1 MYGVPM
7 RFLVALIFPVLV
19 VMEGAAV
26 PATPAS
32 LTISS
37 LAELSQAAAQSGQNV
52 KMLPGLYQLREFI
65 PLESIKTRQKRKEWQ
80 FITFSGSGNT
90 FDLTGVTIE
99 LDTAL
104 RQALRAPIHTDEFL
118 ISGARNTFQG
128 LTITSVGDGR
138 ALGGAVLG
146 VRGEGNTLRD
156 CTIHVQ
162 GSRPYGYGDLF
173 GKGGLKHCGI
183 HITGSG
189 SRFVGCKVF
198 TKAFGHAFYL
208 QENCNDVSFEDCHA
222 EGVMRRTDEML
233 AETSG
238 LAFNRSFMSVA
249 LNRSGTKRIQ
259 PGYMKALSED
269 GFRTYHTHQNLRFKN
284 CTVKNMRGG
293 FELRTKTA
301 PYLEDCTVGGC
312 ERGFW
317 VSDGAVVKGCQGDA
331 QYGPLLYVEGDKA
344 KVEIRLLP
352 TESEVAKVH
361 AVAAI
366 CGSGNEVKITG
377 NRDHALPILIGFTPP
392 AMGENATA
400 HGERAARGLVL
411 HNETAMPVVLG
422 AKSEK
427 CQIRTDGPVQENK
440 GKDNVVAPLE

>member
-1 MYGVPM
+1 M
-7 RFLVALIFPVLV
+7 RRLFALVFTLIVAV
-19 VMEGAAV
+19 EGAAA
-26 PATPAS
+26 PAKPTS

-37 LAELSQAAAQSGQNV
+37 LAELAQVATRSDQTV
-52 KMLPGLYQLREFI
+52 KVKPGLYRLQEFI
-65 PLESIKTRQKRKEWQ
+65 PLKSIKERQKRKEWQ

-90 FDLTGVTIE
+90 FDFTGVTIE

-104 RQALRAPIHTDEFL
+104 RQALRSPIHTDEFL
-118 ISGARNTFQG
+118 VSGARNTFKG

-146 VRGEGNTLRD
+146 VTGEGNTLHD

-162 GSRPYGYGDLF
+162 GSHPYGYGDLF
-173 GKGGLKHCGI
+173 GKGGFKHSGI

-238 LAFNRSFMSVA
+238 MAFDRSFMSEV
-249 LNRSGTKRIQ
+249 LNRSGTKRVQ
-259 PGYMKALSED
+259 PGYVKALSED

-284 CTVKNMRGG
+284 CTAKNMRGG
-293 FELRTKTA
+293 FELRTKSA
-301 PYLEDCTVGGC
+301 PRMENCTVTGC

-317 VSDGAVVKGCQGDA
+317 VSEGAVVKNCQGDA

-344 KVEIRLLP
+344 KVEVRLLP
-352 TESEVAKVH
+352 GESKDAKVH

-366 CGSGNEVKITG
+366 YGSGNDVKITG
-377 NRDHALPILIGFTPP
+377 SRVHAVPILVGFTPP

-400 HGERAARGLVL
+400 HGERAARGLIL
-411 HNETAMPVVLG
+411 RNETNMPVVVG

-427 CQIRTDGPVQENK
+427 CQIHTKGPVKENK
-440 GKDNVVAPLE
+440 GKENVVTPQK